1 MSTTENDDESFSQS
15 AVMKF
20 LDYAYEKAVDG
31 VGIPGMDTASELAE
45 SYLSEEGTLVEQID
59 SLIRWQNA
67 KSATSGF
74 ITGLGGFITMPV
86 AIPANVSSVI
96 FVQVR
101 MVAAIA
107 IMCGFNVND
116 DRVKTIVYACLAGN
130 GAKELLKDVG
140 ITIGRKLTESAIKN
154 ISGATLVKI
163 NQAVGFR
170 LFTKFGE
177 KGAIN
182 LAKGIPFVGGLVGG
196 TFDAVTTNI
205 VGNVARDTFV
215 GMVRDHIK
223 SD

>member
-1 MSTTENDDESFSQS
+1 MCLLRFLRLFLTTDFVHIIKKIKKIMPCGGYVTNH
-15 AVMKF
+15 
-20 LDYAYEKAVDG
+20 G
-31 VGIPGMDTASELAE
+31 
-45 SYLSEEGTLVEQID
+45 EQVI
-59 SLIRWQNA
+59 
-67 KSATSGF
+67 
-74 ITGLGGFITMPV
+74 ITMPV

-116 DRVKTIVYACLAGN
+116 DRVKTIVYTCLAGN
-130 GAKELLKDVG
+130 SAKELLKDVG